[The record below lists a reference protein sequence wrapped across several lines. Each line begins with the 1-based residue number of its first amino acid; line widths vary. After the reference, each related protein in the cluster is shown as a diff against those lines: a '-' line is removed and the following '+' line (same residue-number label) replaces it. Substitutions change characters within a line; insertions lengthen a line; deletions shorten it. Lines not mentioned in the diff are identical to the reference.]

1 MLVLGIDSSAIT
13 ASCAVCEIGE
23 NEKVIAGAKINNKI
37 THSQTLVPI
46 IEDMLKNA
54 DIKLSDIDLFAAAN
68 GPGSF
73 TGLRI
78 GVSAI
83 KGMAFALGKKT
94 VGVSTLEALAHNL
107 IQTDCIACA
116 VMDARCNQFYN
127 ALFRIKDAKTE
138 RLCDDRALFTEEL
151 YDELQKFSEKI
162 IFVGDGAEL
171 AMKKIKLENTA
182 LAVPSQRFQSAESVC
197 FAAASYEPIDAV
209 ALMPSYLRL
218 PQAERERLEKN
229 REKGIKE

>member
-13 ASCAVCEIGE
+13 ASCALCEIGE

-54 DIKLSDIDLFAAAN
+54 DMKLSDVDLFAAAN

-94 VGVSTLEALAHNL
+94 VGVSTLDALAHNL

-127 ALFRIKDAKTE
+127 ALFRIRNGRKE

-151 YDELQKFSEKI
+151 CSELEKFSERI

-171 AMKKIKLENTA
+171 AMKKIRLANTE
-182 LAVPSQRFQSAESVC
+182 LAVASQRFQSAESVC
-197 FAAASYEPIDAV
+197 FAAASYEPVDAM

-218 PQAERERLEKN
+218 PQAERERLEKT
-229 REKGIKE
+229 EKRG